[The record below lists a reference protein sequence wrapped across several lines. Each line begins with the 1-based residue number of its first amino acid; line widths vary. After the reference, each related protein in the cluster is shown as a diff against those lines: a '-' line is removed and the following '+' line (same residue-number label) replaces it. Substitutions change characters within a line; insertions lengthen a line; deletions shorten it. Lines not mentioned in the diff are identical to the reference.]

1 MANRKIYTRVYS
13 KGSAGQL
20 VAAKTPKGDPLSRT
34 DLRDEFRKHANR
46 YNREPTAL
54 VSVSDRIVDTVKRA
68 FEKHCEDGE
77 SPADIFVAFIEIP
90 AAIHDEPAQVHAAR
104 LLAEECRL
112 PESRLFSHEIIF
124 EWAIPERY
132 VLHTVSL
139 QILMDR
145 GLRWERFFP
154 SGPELQPLSTA
165 RLRCCISRD
174 LQHAGRGWE
183 VGVYLGCFARNF
195 GARAPLDWISHQL
208 FYDCVWT
215 RIVDDDV
222 VRLNYADKYSETVNF
237 DFFCKLNEGIG
248 AVLYDWWLAD
258 IDFFLDYKEFKEWQD
273 VMEDGIVWDLIEFW
287 ETWHDVGCNEPAR
300 EIFEKE
306 KLLCDEARDKL
317 LAKHEKIRAT
327 VEAKAVMLGL

>member
-1 MANRKIYTRVYS
+1 MANRMIYTRVYS

-20 VAAKTPKGDPLSRT
+20 ASAKASKGDPLSRT
-34 DLRDEFRKHANR
+34 DLRDEFRKHANK

-68 FEKHCEDGE
+68 FEKKYEDGE
-77 SPADIFVAFIEIP
+77 SPADISVAFIEIP
-90 AAIHDEPAQVHAAR
+90 AATHEEPARVHAAR

-112 PESRLFSHEIIF
+112 PEPGLFSHEIIF
-124 EWAIPERY
+124 EWAIPEKY

-139 QILMDR
+139 QTLMDR
-145 GLRWERFFP
+145 GLQWEQFCP

-165 RLRCCISRD
+165 ELRCCIARD
-174 LQHAGRGWE
+174 LQHASRGYGPWE
-183 VGVYLGCFARNF
+183 VGVYLACFARNF

-215 RIVDDDV
+215 KIIDDDV
-222 VRLNYADKYSETVNF
+222 VRLKYADKYSETVDF
-237 DFFCKLNEGIG
+237 DFFCELDHGIET
-248 AVLYDWWLAD
+248 VLYDWWLAD
-258 IDFFLDYKEFKEWQD
+258 IDFFLDYEGFKEWQD
-273 VMEDGIVWDLIEFW
+273 VMEDGVEFW
-287 ETWHDVGCNEPAR
+287 DTWHDVSYGETIR

-306 KLLCDEARDKL
+306 KLLYNEARNKL

-327 VEAKAVMLGL
+327 VEEKAVMIGL